1 MFPLVSLPAGDAE
14 GCPPAV
20 LPPGWRSIYQARQ
33 RSANVVLILAKAAP
47 QVRTDGDASIAQPG
61 EGTTMMR
68 PWRSP
73 GSHWLDNLG
82 GTMGLGSQALLWMP
96 PPAADPVMPWAKGPD
111 T

>member
-47 QVRTDGDASIAQPG
+47 QASTWCHMQCIDIAIMDTWCTRHDG
-61 EGTTMMR
+61 E
-68 PWRSP
+68 
-73 GSHWLDNLG
+73 
-82 GTMGLGSQALLWMP
+82 
-96 PPAADPVMPWAKGPD
+96 V
-111 T
+111 